1 MDLLLQNLLLTTL
14 VEEVQMAR
22 EVDLRAREQHAYSP
36 GNRRGGGNHLQAGSV
51 KEPVE
56 KLHLRSTS
64 IEEEK
69 TAQTRFTAMVT

>member
-1 MDLLLQNLLLTTL
+1 MT
-14 VEEVQMAR
+14 R

-36 GNRRGGGNHLQAGSV
+36 GNRGGGGNHLQAGSV

-69 TAQTRFTAMVT
+69 TARTQVLHMVSKKDRETTV

>member
-1 MDLLLQNLLLTTL
+1 MT
-14 VEEVQMAR
+14 R

-36 GNRRGGGNHLQAGSV
+36 GNRGGGGNHLQAGSV

-69 TAQTRFTAMVT
+69 TARTQVYSILT